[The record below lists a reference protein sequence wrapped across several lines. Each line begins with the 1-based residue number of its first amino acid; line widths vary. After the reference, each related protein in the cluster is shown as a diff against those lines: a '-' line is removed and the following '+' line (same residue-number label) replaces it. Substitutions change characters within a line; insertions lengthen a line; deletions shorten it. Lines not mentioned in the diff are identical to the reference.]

1 MDRTLEGRTALITG
15 STSGIGHG
23 IAMLMAQAGAKV
35 MLNGFGKP
43 EEIAAARA
51 SVGAAMG
58 GGDAPYSGADISKP
72 EEVRAMVADAE
83 KTFGKLD
90 ILVNNAGIQ
99 YVSPIEDFPD
109 AKWDAIIAINMSS
122 NFHAIKAALP
132 GMRSRNWGRVINI
145 ASAHGLRASPHKAA
159 YVTAKHGVVGLTK
172 VVALEVAETQITSNA
187 ICPGFVRTP
196 LAEAQ
201 VGPLAKEHGVSEEV
215 ALRDYLLEK
224 QPSKRWV
231 EVDDIAHMAVFLCGP
246 GSGGINGI
254 AFSADG
260 GWTAS

>member
-23 IAMLMAQAGAKV
+23 IALLMAQAGAKV

-43 EEIAAARA
+43 GEIAAARA
-51 SVGAAMG
+51 SVGVAMG
-58 GGDAPYSGADISKP
+58 GGDAPYSDADVSKP
-72 EEVRAMVADAE
+72 DEVRAMVADAQ
-83 KTFGKLD
+83 KTLGSLD

-132 GMRSRNWGRVINI
+132 GMRARNWGRIINV
-145 ASAHGLRASPHKAA
+145 ASAHGLAGSPFKSA
-159 YVTAKHGVVGLTK
+159 YVAAKHGVVGMTK
-172 VVALEVAETQITSNA
+172 VVALEVATTPITCNA

-201 VGPLAKEHGVSEEV
+201 VGPLAAQHGVSEDA
-215 ALRDYLLEK
+215 ALRDHLLVK
-224 QPSKRWV
+224 QPSRRWI
-231 EVDDIAHMAVFLCGP
+231 EVDEVGRMALWLCGP
-246 GSGGINGI
+246 GSGGVNGAALSI
-254 AFSADG
+254 DG
-260 GWTAS
+260 GWMAA